1 MRIATVYEMRVNCTQ
16 MTTKFTINFILQR
29 KIVLPLEPQSASDSV
44 NGGLS
49 ITFVVYKYL

>member
-1 MRIATVYEMRVNCTQ
+1 MRIATVYEMRVNCIQ

-29 KIVLPLEPQSASDSV
+29 KIVLPIDQCASDSV
-44 NGGLS
+44 SGGFS

>member
-16 MTTKFTINFILQR
+16 MATKFTINFILQR